1 MVQRWRQHP
10 VCVWYAGVGG
20 WSSHGDTWKAPGS
33 TGGLGTERR
42 ESCLKA
48 PPFCE
53 QQEVRA
59 SKQSMG
65 DGRQDVE
72 AELKVV
78 VILQLVAIST

>member
-1 MVQRWRQHP
+1 M
-10 VCVWYAGVGG
+10 CVWYGGLGG
-20 WSSHGDTWKAPGS
+20 WCSPGDTWKAPGS
-33 TGGLGTERR
+33 RGGLGTEWR

-59 SKQSMG
+59 SEQSMG
-65 DGRQDVE
+65 DGRQGVE

-78 VILQLVAIST
+78 VVCG